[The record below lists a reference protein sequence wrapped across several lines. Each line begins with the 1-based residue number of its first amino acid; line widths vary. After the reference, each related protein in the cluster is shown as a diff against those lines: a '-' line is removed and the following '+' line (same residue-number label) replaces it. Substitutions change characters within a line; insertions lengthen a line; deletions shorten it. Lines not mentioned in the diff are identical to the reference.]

1 MAKSRKTKQTGRLNS
16 LYGNNVRYVKQILPR
31 MNVKAA
37 GVAPSREGV
46 GKVGHN
52 ERQLDQ
58 NIEPY
63 SKKKTR
69 LPTLS
74 IQKCSFGKRVIKDK
88 MVFDENSS

>member
-16 LYGNNVRYVKQILPR
+16 LYGNNVRYVKKILPR
-31 MNVKAA
+31 MNVEAA
-37 GVAPSREGV
+37 GAAPSREGFA
-46 GKVGHN
+46 KVGHN

-74 IQKCSFGKRVIKDK
+74 IQRCSFGKGVFKNKMPFDK
-88 MVFDENSS
+88 NSS